1 MYLIICN
8 INCGVC
14 EYSVA
19 APRIQALARSRLMA
33 QTGTGSSTREYAL
46 LLASDKTTVFARSI
60 DNFVC
65 CTVESKE
72 INPSVVMRNVRQ
84 FMSGMKNY
92 LLKHGEKEFQKVVE
106 KERSQVIKNYS
117 HINFWI
123 KLK

>member
-1 MYLIICN
+1 
-8 INCGVC
+8 
-14 EYSVA
+14 
-19 APRIQALARSRLMA
+19 MA

-46 LLASDKTTVFARSI
+46 QLAADKTTVFARSI

-72 INPSVVMRNVRQ
+72 TNPSVVMRNVRQ

-106 KERSQVIKNYS
+106 KERSQVPYFTLYNLIFYKICYVS
-117 HINFWI
+117 
-123 KLK
+123 

>member
-1 MYLIICN
+1 M
-8 INCGVC
+8 
-14 EYSVA
+14 
-19 APRIQALARSRLMA
+19 ARSRLMA

-46 LLASDKTTVFARSI
+46 QLAADKTTVFARSI

-72 INPSVVMRNVRQ
+72 TNPSVVMRNVRQ

-106 KERSQVIKNYS
+106 RERSQVLYILLYTYTIFYNRFHLGCASY
-117 HINFWI
+117 
-123 KLK
+123 LLE

>member
-1 MYLIICN
+1 
-8 INCGVC
+8 
-14 EYSVA
+14 
-19 APRIQALARSRLMA
+19 MA

-46 LLASDKTTVFARSI
+46 QLAADKTTVFARSI

-72 INPSVVMRNVRQ
+72 TNPSVVMRNVRQ

-106 KERSQVIKNYS
+106 RERSQVLYS
-117 HINFWI
+117 YILMYLWYFIMALTWAVHLIYPH
-123 KLK
+123 

>member
-1 MYLIICN
+1 
-8 INCGVC
+8 
-14 EYSVA
+14 
-19 APRIQALARSRLMA
+19 MA

-46 LLASDKTTVFARSI
+46 QLAADKSTVFARSI

-72 INPSVVMRNVRQ
+72 TNPSVVMRNVRQ

-106 KERSQVIKNYS
+106 RERSQVCVCFYFHFLFVGSCDPLDDRPFLPRPVDRITCEA
-117 HINFWI
+117 F
-123 KLK
+123 L

>member
-1 MYLIICN
+1 
-8 INCGVC
+8 
-14 EYSVA
+14 
-19 APRIQALARSRLMA
+19 MA

-46 LLASDKTTVFARSI
+46 QLAADKSTVFARSI

-72 INPSVVMRNVRQ
+72 TNPSVVMRNVRQ

-106 KERSQVIKNYS
+106 KERSQVRCFICVSLLNDIS
-117 HINFWI
+117 HITIF
-123 KLK
+123 LAVETH